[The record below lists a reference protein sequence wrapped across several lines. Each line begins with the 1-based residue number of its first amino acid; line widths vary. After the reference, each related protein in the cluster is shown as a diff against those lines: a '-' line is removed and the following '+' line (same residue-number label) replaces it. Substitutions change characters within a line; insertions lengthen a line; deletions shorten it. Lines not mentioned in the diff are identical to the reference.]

1 VTTGTSGTSSGA
13 ATESACCA
21 SGPYIRSTSV
31 SPALPSPTRISA
43 SSRESALG
51 LRVITAIMRHEWF
64 TLGIH
69 LGYRY
74 DASPIVWPDGRIV
87 NKREDLKSMTGDIV
101 FTEFKIDDLQ
111 VRLYGDTGIVLGQGT
126 IKAHEEKQN
135 LVGGKF
141 VWTDTFLKKD
151 GVWKVVASQVTPV
164 LKK

>member
-1 VTTGTSGTSSGA
+1 MGDHSQEEQALMTIQREWAEARVKGDSSYTQRLEA
-13 ATESACCA
+13 EDCT
-21 SGPYIRSTSV
+21 
-31 SPALPSPTRISA
+31 
-43 SSRESALG
+43 
-51 LRVITAIMRHEWF
+51 
-64 TLGIH
+64 
-69 LGYRY
+69 
-74 DASPIVWPDGRIV
+74 IVWPDGRIV